1 MRSGGRVGQAG
12 VDLQETP
19 IIIFRATDPLGI
31 YYFFKD
37 KVVVYYAQ
45 VKVTLIGATG
55 MFEI

>member
-1 MRSGGRVGQAG
+1 MGQAG
-12 VDLQETP
+12 VDWQETP